1 MQCSDGTNVG
11 LNSMIDDRQAKAKI
25 QQQKG
30 SALMLEFHCSVS
42 LEFLGYAVSTLG
54 TAHL

>member
-1 MQCSDGTNVG
+1 
-11 LNSMIDDRQAKAKI
+11 MIDDRQAKAKI

-54 TAHL
+54 IAHL

>member
-1 MQCSDGTNVG
+1 
-11 LNSMIDDRQAKAKI
+11 MIDDRQTKAKI

-30 SALMLEFHCSVS
+30 NAVVLEFHYSVS

-54 TAHL
+54 ISHL